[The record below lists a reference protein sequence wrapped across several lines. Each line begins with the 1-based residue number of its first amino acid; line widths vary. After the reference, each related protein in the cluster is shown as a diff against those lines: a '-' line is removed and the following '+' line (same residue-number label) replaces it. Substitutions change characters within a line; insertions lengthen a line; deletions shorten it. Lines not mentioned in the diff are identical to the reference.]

1 MKRWLAH
8 LVIAGYLTALGI
20 GLVCHTFGFGLGAH
34 PAMYYVVWDMFC
46 GWSAYESRMQVI
58 GEGESGTFYELS
70 PGPWGDFKPY
80 GPLGRRH
87 YDTFAAH
94 GTRMALNALA
104 HTRHEPITTIYV
116 IEENH
121 AKKYNLP
128 DDTYERMYGEP
139 MDMKKYYHVRC
150 AMTPEGQ
157 MLAQQQNWLG
167 YQYGM
172 CVVNNPRLQAD
183 MRRNKPFYLLGTGGT
198 PQAASSSASEEGS
211 EPGREAS
218 IDSPLGN

>member
-8 LVIAGYLTALGI
+8 LFIASYLGALGI
-20 GLVCHTFGFGLGAH
+20 GIICHTFNFGTAVH
-34 PAMYYVVWDMFC
+34 PAMYYIIWDMFC
-46 GWSAYESRMQVI
+46 GWSSYESRMQVI
-58 GEGESGTFYELS
+58 GEGASGTFYELS

-94 GTRMALNALA
+94 GTRLGLNALK
-104 HTRHEPITTIYV
+104 HTKHEPITKIYV

-128 DDTYERMYGEP
+128 DEMYERMYGEP
-139 MDMKKYYHVRC
+139 KEMRKYYHVRC

-157 MLAQQQNWLG
+157 LIASQQHWQA
-167 YQYGM
+167 YQFNLT
-172 CVVNNPRLQAD
+172 VTNNPRLQAEIQ
-183 MRRNKPFYLLGTGGT
+183 RSRPYYLPGTESRLPRGAT
-198 PQAASSSASEEGS
+198 ASVSEDADTDYGLKA
-211 EPGREAS
+211 G
-218 IDSPLGN
+218 SPLGN